1 VSGFSPRNT
10 LHRVSSDFP
19 NDSNEAL
26 FTEKGGRDEHS
37 NMQRPILAMKL
48 NMIIAV
54 SAIALV
60 GNYVW
65 QSHDLK
71 LGPYEYQ
78 VSAKT
83 QPSRHTHSEARRM
96 ALSGAGKK
104 CASLGKQIDVFDVQ
118 SRLPLDPGNDVAN
131 VTFVC
136 K

>member
-1 VSGFSPRNT
+1 
-10 LHRVSSDFP
+10 
-19 NDSNEAL
+19 
-26 FTEKGGRDEHS
+26 
-37 NMQRPILAMKL
+37 MKL

-83 QPSRHTHSEARRM
+83 LQSRHTHSEARRM
-96 ALSGAGKK
+96 ALDDAEKK

-118 SRLPLDPGNDVAN
+118 SRLPLDPANEVTN

>member
-1 VSGFSPRNT
+1 
-10 LHRVSSDFP
+10 
-19 NDSNEAL
+19 
-26 FTEKGGRDEHS
+26 
-37 NMQRPILAMKL
+37 MKL

-54 SAIALV
+54 SAVALV

-78 VSAKT
+78 ASANALLSK
-83 QPSRHTHSEARRM
+83 HSH
-96 ALSGAGKK
+96 SGARQLALDNAYKK
-104 CASLGKQIDVFDVQ
+104 CASLGKQLGVFEVH
-118 SRLPLDPGNDVAN
+118 SRLPLDPANEVAN

>member
-1 VSGFSPRNT
+1 
-10 LHRVSSDFP
+10 
-19 NDSNEAL
+19 
-26 FTEKGGRDEHS
+26 
-37 NMQRPILAMKL
+37 MKL

-83 QPSRHTHSEARRM
+83 LQSRHTHSEARRM
-96 ALSGAGKK
+96 ALDGAVKK

-118 SRLPLDPGNDVAN
+118 SRLPLDPENEVTN

>member
-1 VSGFSPRNT
+1 MP
-10 LHRVSSDFP
+10 
-19 NDSNEAL
+19 
-26 FTEKGGRDEHS
+26 
-37 NMQRPILAMKL
+37 AMKL

-54 SAIALV
+54 SAVALV

-78 VSAKT
+78 ASANALL
-83 QPSRHTHSEARRM
+83 SRHTHSGARQM
-96 ALSGAGKK
+96 ALDNACKK
-104 CASLGKQIDVFDVQ
+104 CASLGKQLGEFEVQ
-118 SRLPLDPGNDVAN
+118 SRLPLDPENEVAH